1 MSLTVEPLAAA
12 TTRTRSPDVAGVDA
26 ISSARVAWRAMVLAV
41 LLVALALVMLLS
53 IASGSKPIAL
63 GDAWDG
69 LFDFDDARA
78 DHLIIRSLRVPRTI
92 IGCLVGAGLGLA
104 GTVTQGITR
113 NPLADPGILG
123 VEAGAALFVV
133 VGIHSFGV
141 AALTGY
147 VWFAFAGAAVS
158 SVVVYALGSTGRDG
172 ATPVKLALA
181 GAAMTAFV
189 SSITSAILLLD
200 VSTLDEFRFWV
211 VGSLA
216 NRNGTIA
223 RQVAPFIGAGAVL
236 ALLSGRTLNAL
247 ALGDDVA
254 RSLGQRVA
262 SSRVLAGITI
272 VLLVGGATAAAG
284 PIAFVG
290 LAVPH
295 VARAIVG
302 PDYRWILPY
311 SAVLAP
317 IMLLGADVL
326 GRVIDRPGEVQVGV
340 ITAVVGA
347 PFFVLLVRYRRLTQL

>member
-1 MSLTVEPLAAA
+1 MSLTAEGLAVPTMAPGDAVAA
-12 TTRTRSPDVAGVDA
+12 NTTPAPRTRGLV
-26 ISSARVAWRAMVLAV
+26 WRAGLLLAFVGVLAV
-41 LLVALALVMLLS
+41 VMLWS
-53 IASGSKPIAL
+53 IASGSKPIPL
-63 GDAWDG
+63 GTAWDG
-69 LFDFDDARA
+69 LVHFNGADP

-92 IGCLVGAGLGLA
+92 VGGLVGVGLGLA
-104 GTVTQGITR
+104 GTLIQGITR

-123 VEAGAALFVV
+123 VEAGASLFVV
-133 VGIHSFGV
+133 IGIHSFGV
-141 AALTGY
+141 ATLTGY

-158 SVVVYALGSTGRDG
+158 SVVVYVLGSMGRDG

-189 SSITSAILLLD
+189 ASITSAILLLD

-216 NRNGTIA
+216 NRDGTIA
-223 RQVAPFIGAGAVL
+223 RPVAPFIGAGAAFAIV
-236 ALLSGRTLNAL
+236 SGRTLNAM

-254 RSLGQRVA
+254 RSLGQRVGV
-262 SSRVLAGITI
+262 SRALVGVTI

-284 PIAFVG
+284 PVAFVG

-295 VARAIVG
+295 VARSIVG

-317 IMLLGADVL
+317 IMLISADVI
-326 GRVIDRPGEVQVGV
+326 GRIIDRPGEIQVGV
-340 ITAVVGA
+340 ITAVIGA
-347 PFFVLLVRYRRLTQL
+347 PFFVLLVRYRKLT

>member
-1 MSLTVEPLAAA
+1 VSLIAEPLVAPTTQRCTAHADGRAAP
-12 TTRTRSPDVAGVDA
+12 RAGGL
-26 ISSARVAWRAMVLAV
+26 AWRATLLLAFAG
-41 LLVALALVMLLS
+41 ALALVMLWS
-53 IASGSKPIAL
+53 IASGSKPIPFHV
-63 GDAWDG
+63 AWDG
-69 LFDFDDARA
+69 IFHFDRA
-78 DHLIIRSLRVPRTI
+78 DPDHLIIRSLRVPRTI
-92 IGCLVGAGLGLA
+92 IGGLVGVGLGLA
-104 GTVTQGITR
+104 GTLIQGLTR

-123 VEAGAALFVV
+123 VEAGASLFVV
-133 VGIHSFGV
+133 IGIHSFGI
-141 AALTGY
+141 ASLTGY

-158 SVVVYALGSTGRDG
+158 SVVVYVLGSMGRDG

-189 SSITSAILLLD
+189 ASITSAILLLD

-216 NRNGTIA
+216 NRDGTIA
-223 RQVAPFIGAGAVL
+223 RQVAPFIGVGAVL
-236 ALLSGRTLNAL
+236 ALFSGRTLNAM

-254 RSLGQRVA
+254 RSLGQRVGL
-262 SSRVLAGITI
+262 SRALVGVTI

-302 PDYRWILPY
+302 PDYRWILAY

-317 IMLLGADVL
+317 IMLISADVI
-326 GRVIDRPGEVQVGV
+326 GRVIDRPGEIQVGV
-340 ITAVVGA
+340 ITAVLGA
-347 PFFVLLVRYRRLTQL
+347 PFFVLLVRYRKLSQL

>member
-1 MSLTVEPLAAA
+1 VSLTAEELTLPSTPCTAHAVEVPPA
-12 TTRTRSPDVAGVDA
+12 RTRGA
-26 ISSARVAWRAMVLAV
+26 AWRAG
-41 LLVALALVMLLS
+41 LLVALVGALALVMLWS
-53 IASGSKPIAL
+53 VASGSKPIPL
-63 GDAWDG
+63 RDAWDG
-69 LFDFDDARA
+69 LVHFDRA
-78 DHLIIRSLRVPRTI
+78 DPDHLIIRSLRVPRTI
-92 IGCLVGAGLGLA
+92 IGGLVGVGLGLA
-104 GTVTQGITR
+104 GALIQGITR

-123 VEAGAALFVV
+123 VEAGASLFVV
-133 VGIHSFGV
+133 VGIHSFGI
-141 AALTGY
+141 ASLTGY
-147 VWFAFAGAAVS
+147 VWFAFAGAAVA
-158 SVVVYALGSTGRDG
+158 SVVVYVLGSMGRDG

-189 SSITSAILLLD
+189 ASITSAILLLD

-216 NRNGTIA
+216 NRDGTIA
-223 RQVAPFIGAGAVL
+223 RQVAPFIGIGAVL
-236 ALLSGRTLNAL
+236 ALLSGRTLNAM

-254 RSLGQRVA
+254 RSLGQRVGL
-262 SSRVLAGITI
+262 SRALVGVTI

-284 PIAFVG
+284 PVAFVG

-302 PDYRWILPY
+302 PDYRWILPF

-317 IMLLGADVL
+317 IMLISADVI

-340 ITAVVGA
+340 ITAVIGA

>member
-1 MSLTVEPLAAA
+1 VSFTAEELTLPSIPCMANAVEAPPV
-12 TTRTRSPDVAGVDA
+12 RTGG
-26 ISSARVAWRAMVLAV
+26 VAWRAG
-41 LLVALALVMLLS
+41 LLVALVGALALAMLWS
-53 IASGSKPIAL
+53 VASGSKPIPL

-69 LFDFDDARA
+69 LVHFDSADP

-92 IGCLVGAGLGLA
+92 IGALVGVGLGLA
-104 GTVTQGITR
+104 GALIQGITR

-123 VEAGAALFVV
+123 VEAGASLFVV
-133 VGIHSFGV
+133 IGIHSFGV
-141 AALTGY
+141 ASLTDY
-147 VWFAFAGAAVS
+147 VWFAFAGAALA
-158 SVVVYALGSTGRDG
+158 SVVVYVLGSMGRDG

-189 SSITSAILLLD
+189 ASITSAILLLD

-216 NRNGTIA
+216 NRDGTIA
-223 RQVAPFIGAGAVL
+223 RQVAPFIGIGAVL
-236 ALLSGRTLNAL
+236 AVLSGRTLNAM

-254 RSLGQRVA
+254 RSLGQRVGL
-262 SSRVLAGITI
+262 SRALVGVTI

-284 PIAFVG
+284 PVAFVG

-302 PDYRWILPY
+302 PDYRWILPF

-317 IMLLGADVL
+317 IMLISADVI
-326 GRVIDRPGEVQVGV
+326 GRVIDRPGEIQVGV
-340 ITAVVGA
+340 ITAVIGA
-347 PFFVLLVRYRRLTQL
+347 PFFVLLVRYRKLTQL